1 VRKLTLDFAAAKADV
16 LLVTNAFNVRYLTG
30 FTGSNGAC
38 LCFADGRPHVLFT
51 DPRYTIQA
59 GQEYPEGKV
68 QIVKKTRLM
77 ALAALEFLAKHKSR
91 RIGIDPN
98 DITVAS
104 MAVLEKALP
113 NSAAF
118 VHLPNVVE
126 TQRMVKDEAELEL
139 IRKSC
144 LTNCAAFEA
153 TVKKIKP
160 GMREADVAA
169 ELEYQQRKRGASAAA
184 FETIVA
190 AGPRTAL
197 PHARP
202 TNAKIGENV
211 LLLIDM
217 GAIEDGYTS
226 DMTRMLFVGTS
237 GKGDLPKQVRGWY
250 ADVLEAQLAA
260 IDAVREGASAGSVDR
275 AARQVLKAKGH
286 GDLFT
291 HSTGHGL
298 GLEVHESPGLRQKDK
313 TRLQAGMVVTIE
325 PGIYVEGVGGIR
337 IEDTVAVT
345 KGGCEILTPTPR
357 ELIQI

>member
-1 VRKLTLDFAAAKADV
+1 MRSLELDFAAANVDA
-16 LLVTNAFNVRYLTG
+16 LLVTNLHNVRYLTG
-30 FTGSNGAC
+30 FTGSNAAC
-38 LCFADGRPHVLFT
+38 LCFADGRPPVLFT

-59 GQEYPEGKV
+59 SQEYPEGTV

-77 ALAALEFLAKHKSR
+77 ALAAVESRHKAR

-98 DITVAS
+98 DVSVAS

-113 NSAAF
+113 SGKVF
-118 VHLPNVVE
+118 VHLPGVVE
-126 TQRMVKDEAELEL
+126 SQRMVKDAEELAL
-139 IRKSC
+139 IRQSC
-144 LTNCAAFEA
+144 LTNCDAFAAA
-153 TVKKIKP
+153 VKKIKP
-160 GMREADVAA
+160 SMRESDLAA
-169 ELEYQQRKRGASAAA
+169 ELEYQQRKRGASGAA

-202 TNAKIGENV
+202 SSARIGENV

-217 GAIEDGYTS
+217 GAIQEGYTS
-226 DMTRMLFVGTS
+226 DMTRMLHLGS
-237 GKGDLPKQVRGWY
+237 ASRQIRGWY

-260 IDAVREGASAGSVDR
+260 LDAVREGASAGSVDR
-275 AARQVLKAKGH
+275 AARNVLKAKGH
-286 GDLFT
+286 GELFT

-313 TRLQAGMVVTIE
+313 TRLQAGMVITIE
-325 PGIYVEGVGGIR
+325 PGIYIEGIGGIR

-345 KGGCEILTPTPR
+345 QNGCEILTPSPK

>member
-1 VRKLTLDFAAAKADV
+1 MRKLALDFAAAKADV
-16 LLVTNAFNVRYLTG
+16 LVVTNPHNVRYLTG

-68 QIVKKTRLM
+68 RIVKKTRLM
-77 ALAALEFLAKHKSR
+77 ALAALEYPHKAK

-104 MAVLEKALP
+104 MAALEKALP
-113 NSAAF
+113 RGAEF
-118 VHLPNVVE
+118 VHLPSAVE
-126 TQRMVKDEAELEL
+126 TQRMVKDENELDL

-160 GMREADVAA
+160 GMRESDVAA
-169 ELEYQQRKRGASAAA
+169 ELEYQQRKRGASGAA

-202 TNAKIGENV
+202 TDARIGPNV

-217 GAIEDGYTS
+217 GAIQEGYTS
-226 DMTRMLFVGTS
+226 DMTRMLHL
-237 GKGDLPKQVRGWY
+237 GDAPKQVRSWY
-250 ADVLEAQLAA
+250 GDVLEAQLAA
-260 IDAVREGASAGSVDR
+260 IDAVREGASAGAVDR
-275 AARQVLKAKGH
+275 AAREVLKAKGH
-286 GDLFT
+286 GELFT

-298 GLEVHESPGLRQKDK
+298 GLEVHESPGLRKKDK

-325 PGIYVEGVGGIR
+325 PGIYIEGVGGIR

-345 KGGCEILTPTPR
+345 KTGCEILTPTPK